1 MKNKIEINV
10 EVTYLSDQSD
20 ILNNQYAYAYTITI
34 TNQGDTGAQ
43 LRTRRWLIQDESG
56 ETEEVIGEGVIG
68 QQPHLS
74 PGESFKYSSGAII
87 STETGTMKGSYG
99 MISDIGQRFDA
110 DIPEFT
116 LSEPRYAALES
127 YMDYAIGDVQGC
139 FNSLYALLKKINFN
153 IDRDRLYFLG
163 DVVNRGTHSL
173 ETLRFIFSN
182 KDNVQMVIR
191 KS

>member
-1 MKNKIEINV
+1 MKNNIEINV

-20 ILNNQYAYAYTITI
+20 IVNKQYAYAYTIKI

-116 LSEPRYAALES
+116 LSEP
-127 YMDYAIGDVQGC
+127 
-139 FNSLYALLKKINFN
+139 
-153 IDRDRLYFLG
+153 
-163 DVVNRGTHSL
+163 H
-173 ETLRFIFSN
+173 TLH
-182 KDNVQMVIR
+182 
-191 KS
+191 

>member
-1 MKNKIEINV
+1 MIMKNKIEVNV

-20 ILNNQYAYAYTITI
+20 ILNKQFAYAYTITI
-34 TNQGDTGAQ
+34 TNQGDIGAQ

-116 LSEPRYAALES
+116 LSEP
-127 YMDYAIGDVQGC
+127 
-139 FNSLYALLKKINFN
+139 
-153 IDRDRLYFLG
+153 
-163 DVVNRGTHSL
+163 H
-173 ETLRFIFSN
+173 TLH
-182 KDNVQMVIR
+182 
-191 KS
+191 